1 MSARCSTRSI
11 LFAAVL
17 LSLCSPSFAHGMSS
31 KDLKGQSTLVRPES
45 APDGDAKG
53 RVRVETDVDDD
64 DHQFEVSVRNVDTS
78 LDHDVYMGDGL
89 GSEALVFVGAM
100 KVDGSNEMKFRV
112 RTEKGD
118 DLPFDAAD
126 NASLAGRAVEVRSS
140 LGTIVAGVVP
150 AFGSGKGGK
159 AKLNLQAAE
168 GSPNTSAKARL
179 KIRSKPKNGD
189 ERFELSAKKL
199 SFDGLSYRLFVED
212 AAGSENFVDAGAMVR
227 KSSSSSA
234 RYRRRTKKGDALPLG
249 VASVVD
255 LGGRAI
261 EIRDG
266 TGTVY
271 LEGTLPSLD

>member
-11 LFAAVL
+11 LFGAVL
-17 LSLCSPSFAHGMSS
+17 LGLCSPSFAHGGSS
-31 KDLKGQSTLVRPES
+31 KDLKGQSALVRPAS
-45 APDGDAKG
+45 APDADAKG
-53 RVRVETDVDDD
+53 RVRVETDDDE
-64 DHQFEVSVRNVDTS
+64 HQFEVSVRNVDIS
-78 LDHDVYMGDGL
+78 LDHDVYMEDGL

-112 RTEKGD
+112 RTKKGE

-126 NASLAGRAVEVRSS
+126 NVSLAGRTVEVRSS
-140 LGTIVAGVVP
+140 LGTILTGVVP
-150 AFGSGKGGK
+150 AFGSGKGAK
-159 AKLNLQAAE
+159 AKLNLDVAD
-168 GSPNTSAKARL
+168 GSPNTSSKARL
-179 KIRSKPKNGD
+179 KVRSKPKNGD
-189 ERFELSAKKL
+189 ERFEIAAKKL

-212 AAGSENFVDAGAMVR
+212 APGSEDFVDVGALVR

-266 TGTVY
+266 SGTVY
-271 LEGTLPSLD
+271 LEGTVPSLD